1 MSDMDEMR
9 DDVGGDSGNGDA
21 IDVGTADREPDLE
34 MAASNASVAG
44 DSVAGNS
51 TAAPANPRKRKK
63 SSRASVD
70 HVSMFIY
77 LIAVFP
83 CAALSG
89 SLSLILM
96 SFMGCTACETAA
108 MASVTKKTN
117 SASRCDFCHVNHQPC
132 DNAKPRCSY
141 CERHNKSCLYLRP
154 QKKRGP
160 AQGYR
165 SALHTLRESAAA
177 WGAALNLIPSLG
189 PVVEGYLKQPEGRR
203 LVKAIKDP
211 AQQEFFIQA
220 WQQSGVFKTFF
231 PDEAGAADDADTKSK
246 PGGAVSGITTAD
258 SEGAAASSS
267 LPNAPS
273 SSISQQRQPLAMQPG
288 TLAPTSNSF
297 ASPPPRPHLPHLP
310 PNAQFDLASMPKLDT
325 SMFGFHLPTIPTPSP
340 SSQDGSSSRPRQ
352 SSFTSRN
359 KPRQESISLSDIM
372 AKDAARSS
380 LGFSQT
386 LGSLGFAPN
395 ETLED
400 FLDLSFNPEPI
411 EQPSAEQDP
420 VLGSEQ
426 DQKAY
431 YELLM
436 GRRFG

>member
-1 MSDMDEMR
+1 MASMSMSDLDDR
-9 DDVGGDSGNGDA
+9 DREREHSATANSIGNGNGNGNGIGDDLK
-21 IDVGTADREPDLE
+21 IDVPDPDPDLDL
-34 MAASNASVAG
+34 AVSVAG
-44 DSVAGNS
+44 DSVAGNAS
-51 TAAPANPRKRKK
+51 APANPRKRKK
-63 SSRASVD
+63 SSRA
-70 HVSMFIY
+70 
-77 LIAVFP
+77 
-83 CAALSG
+83 
-89 SLSLILM
+89 
-96 SFMGCTACETAA
+96 
-108 MASVTKKTN
+108 
-117 SASRCDFCHVNHQPC
+117 CDFCHVNHQPC

-211 AQQEFFIQA
+211 TQQEFFIQA

-231 PDEAGAADDADTKSK
+231 PDEASASASTSTPGNRPSATPDA
-246 PGGAVSGITTAD
+246 
-258 SEGAAASSS
+258 AAASS
-267 LPNAPS
+267 LP
-273 SSISQQRQPLAMQPG
+273 
-288 TLAPTSNSF
+288 T
-297 ASPPPRPHLPHLP
+297 ASPSIPLPHQTMASNANSLTSASATVISPPRPPVPQLPQAPQSHGL
-310 PNAQFDLASMPKLDT
+310 SMTPFDT
-325 SMFGFHLPTIPTPSP
+325 SNPFGFVPPPT
-340 SSQDGSSSRPRQ
+340 SSHDSGGSSNRPRQ
-352 SSFTSRN
+352 ASSSSRN
-359 KPRQESISLSDIM
+359 KPRQESISLSDIV

-400 FLDLSFNPEPI
+400 FLDMTFNPEPM
-411 EQPSAEQDP
+411 ETPPVEQDP

-426 DQKAY
+426 DQRAY

-436 GRRFG
+436 GRRFT

>member
-1 MSDMDEMR
+1 MASVSVSDLDDR
-9 DDVGGDSGNGDA
+9 DQEREHSATGNSNGNGNGNGNGAGDDLKIDGPDPDA
-21 IDVGTADREPDLE
+21 DLDL
-34 MAASNASVAG
+34 AVSVAG
-44 DSVAGNS
+44 DSVAGNAS
-51 TAAPANPRKRKK
+51 AAANPRKRKK
-63 SSRASVD
+63 SSRA
-70 HVSMFIY
+70 
-77 LIAVFP
+77 
-83 CAALSG
+83 
-89 SLSLILM
+89 
-96 SFMGCTACETAA
+96 
-108 MASVTKKTN
+108 
-117 SASRCDFCHVNHQPC
+117 CDFCHVNHQPC

-211 AQQEFFIQA
+211 TQQEFFIQA

-231 PDEAGAADDADTKSK
+231 PDEASASASATAS
-246 PGGAVSGITTAD
+246 ASASGNRPSAIPD
-258 SEGAAASSS
+258 AAAATSIPTASPSIPLPHQPLSSNTSS
-267 LPNAPS
+267 LTSAPATGISPPRPPVPQLSQASQPHGLSITPFDSSNPFGFVPPPPS
-273 SSISQQRQPLAMQPG
+273 SS
-288 TLAPTSNSF
+288 
-297 ASPPPRPHLPHLP
+297 H
-310 PNAQFDLASMPKLDT
+310 
-325 SMFGFHLPTIPTPSP
+325 
-340 SSQDGSSSRPRQ
+340 DGGASSSRPRQ
-352 SSFTSRN
+352 TSSSSRN
-359 KPRQESISLSDIM
+359 KPRQESISLSDIV

-400 FLDLSFNPEPI
+400 FLDMTFNPEPM
-411 EQPSAEQDP
+411 ETPPVEQDP

-426 DQKAY
+426 DQRAY

-436 GRRFG
+436 GRRFT

>member
-1 MSDMDEMR
+1 MATISDYDHRER
-9 DDVGGDSGNGDA
+9 EDSGHDTTRA
-21 IDVGTADREPDLE
+21 IGMTTHMPDRDPDQDL
-34 MAASNASVAG
+34 AASVAG
-44 DSVAGNS
+44 DSVAGNP
-51 TAAPANPRKRKK
+51 AAATNPRKRKK
-63 SSRASVD
+63 SSRA
-70 HVSMFIY
+70 
-77 LIAVFP
+77 
-83 CAALSG
+83 
-89 SLSLILM
+89 
-96 SFMGCTACETAA
+96 
-108 MASVTKKTN
+108 
-117 SASRCDFCHVNHQPC
+117 CDFCHVNHQPC

-211 AQQEFFIQA
+211 TQQEFFIQA

-231 PDEAGAADDADTKSK
+231 PDESPASGAGDDPKATPS
-246 PGGAVSGITTAD
+246 ATA
-258 SEGAAASSS
+258 
-267 LPNAPS
+267 PN
-273 SSISQQRQPLAMQPG
+273 PL
-288 TLAPTSNSF
+288 
-297 ASPPPRPHLPHLP
+297 
-310 PNAQFDLASMPKLDT
+310 MPDA
-325 SMFGFHLPTIPTPSP
+325 SP
-340 SSQDGSSSRPRQ
+340 SSIALHRQSLASHPNTLPPASGIAIPPSGPPGTQLSQTHPLHGLPMSGLDSNNPFDFVAPPHSHDGGGSSGSGQPSN
-352 SSFTSRN
+352 SSHKKSS
-359 KPRQESISLSDIM
+359 QEAISLSDIV

-400 FLDLSFNPEPI
+400 FLDMTYNPEPT
-411 EQPSAEQDP
+411 EPAPAKQDSL
-420 VLGSEQ
+420 VESDQ
-426 DQKAY
+426 DQRAY

-436 GRRFG
+436 GRRFS